1 MYGIANCKFCLVFC
15 RCVQKF
21 EISTEQQIFLLFL
34 KRFQGR
40 TVLHEAIISGRSLCF
55 NLLLKQPN
63 LDINSQDNQG
73 WTPLFWAVN
82 RGLEY
87 LVQDLITADCDITA
101 IDLSKNTALHEVLN
115 FL

>member
-1 MYGIANCKFCLVFC
+1 M
-15 RCVQKF
+15 
-21 EISTEQQIFLLFL
+21 QIVFLLN
-34 KRFQGR
+34 RFQGR

-55 NLLLKQPN
+55 NLLLKQPR

-101 IDLSKNTALHEVLN
+101 IDLSKNTALHEVLT
-115 FL
+115 FFKELVKVYERQVISYFIMQ